1 VPAGDHVT
9 DHPAVVGVPDDRHVH
24 EVEHQQPR
32 RLAVIIHA
40 ADQEEHA
47 AKPTGPPWQPLPTG
61 VYWYLRGNEATRGG
75 AMTEFEFGEYLTELL
90 TADADENGKDVR
102 VETFEN
108 LGLMTRNDGLAVR
121 LDDGTEFQLTIVRSK

>member
-1 VPAGDHVT
+1 
-9 DHPAVVGVPDDRHVH
+9 
-24 EVEHQQPR
+24 
-32 RLAVIIHA
+32 
-40 ADQEEHA
+40 
-47 AKPTGPPWQPLPTG
+47 
-61 VYWYLRGNEATRGG
+61 
-75 AMTEFEFGEYLTELL
+75 MTEFEFGEYLTELL